1 MKYSWWFFQVLG
13 MLISAFFII
22 FGIDLLRG
30 AYTLNDPFSFV
41 MVFFAASFILLIS
54 LTLFISFLIKM
65 IRVYRQITLQADK

>member
-1 MKYSWWFFQVLG
+1 